1 MPVFIEEPPFFQIS
15 GEAGNRRRL
24 GIEGL
29 KHTGEFRDDQQI
41 LQTIA
46 EMEQLDAPAHPL
58 QGCIAGDKL
67 TQPTAIHVFDSRQVN
82 DQLTGSGVNGAS
94 DMLSELRI
102 AFQSEVTFEI
112 QNCDVV

>member
-1 MPVFIEEPPFFQIS
+1 MRIFIGEPPFFQIA

-29 KHTGEFRDDQQI
+29 KHRVELRDDQQM

-46 EMEQLDAPAHPL
+46 EVEQLDAPAHSL
-58 QGCIAGDKL
+58 QRCIAGDKL
-67 TQPTAIHVFDSRQVN
+67 TKPTAVHVFDSRHVN

-102 AFQSEVTFEI
+102 AFQSEVAFEI